1 MVRLTKIYTR
11 TGDDGTTGLGTG
23 SRTPKDSVRV
33 EAYGDVDEANAAM
46 GVAVTAC
53 AGAVEE
59 SAEVRIGAVLRA
71 AQHDLFDLGAD
82 LCIPVE
88 AGEKEGAKLRIQ
100 ASQTARLEGT
110 IDEFNEHL
118 AALNSFVLP
127 GGSPLAA
134 ALHVARTVTRRAERR
149 AVTLLRAEPGATNP
163 ETVRYLNRLSDLLF
177 VLARAANRNGAG
189 DILWVPGAT
198 RSGGVDAA
206 RPKAMKDRS

>member
-33 EAYGDVDEANAAM
+33 EAYGDVDESNAAI

-53 AGAVEE
+53 AGAVEGSSE
-59 SAEVRIGAVLRA
+59 ARIGAVLRA
-71 AQHDLFDLGAD
+71 IQHDLFDVGAD
-82 LCIPVE
+82 LCIPLG

-100 ASQTARLEGT
+100 ASQTERLERT

-127 GGSPLAA
+127 GGSPLAS
-134 ALHVARTVTRRAERR
+134 ALHVSRTVARRAERR
-149 AVTLLRAEPGATNP
+149 AVSLLRAEPRATNP

-189 DILWVPGAT
+189 DVLWVPGAT
-198 RSGGVDAA
+198 REGSGI
-206 RPKAMKDRS
+206 PSKSKKTKDRS